1 MKKAFL
7 IASLGLAFLGTVGCS
22 SAPVS
27 DIDDAAPAAASAQ
40 ADSAPAPIADMPQS
54 EPIASSSAS
63 VPAPPYV
70 AEPPMAKS
78 PSLGASSSGR
88 GH

>member
-27 DIDDAAPAAASAQ
+27 DIDDSAASAP
-40 ADSAPAPIADMPQS
+40 ADAAPAPIADMPQS
-54 EPIASSSAS
+54 EPIANSSAS